1 MYSASRND
9 EIGEMRRLADR
20 MAGLDPSELND
31 TELAVDL
38 VAFRRQLD
46 RMEAVYTRL
55 ARAAECRGIGLE
67 DGARST
73 AAWISWKTGR
83 VPAAVHHTLKVGEVC
98 ELLPRTAGL
107 WAAGEITTPAV
118 EAIAAA
124 RVAHA
129 DEQLIACEDDLL
141 EPALRRDHRSLR
153 VMTRHFRECALADGS
168 RPAPTG
174 GLTISNL
181 DGRTVLNGEAYGTTA
196 ETITHAIHTFMP
208 PPVEGD
214 TRTSAERRLDAFER
228 ICEIALGRGT
238 DAEPA
243 RPAVTYFTH
252 QTVDGVQALTIAGFT
267 GVISPADRDR
277 ILCDCDLTEIALDEL
292 GLPASI
298 GKATGT
304 WTTSTRKA
312 IVARDGHCQFPGCDL
327 PAAWTD
333 LHHVVH
339 REHGGPS
346 THTNGVCLCRKHHTF
361 LHRNPRWT
369 TTFEHQRFR
378 VYRPDGT
385 ELDPDP
391 WHDDV
396 PNAEPSGLMNPVTLT
411 LSA

>member
-1 MYSASRND
+1 MYSEYRD
-9 EIGEMRRLADR
+9 ETIVEMRQFADR
-20 MAGLDPSELND
+20 LSGLDPAELND
-31 TELAVDL
+31 SELAMDL
-38 VAFRRQLD
+38 ITLRRQLD

-73 AAWISWKTGR
+73 AAWIAWKTGR
-83 VPAAVHHTLKVGEVC
+83 TSSAVHHTLKVGEVC
-98 ELLPRTAGL
+98 ELLPRTAAL

-118 EAIAAA
+118 EAITAA
-124 RVAHA
+124 RVPHA
-129 DEQLIACEDDLL
+129 DEELVACEDDLL

-174 GLTISNL
+174 GLRISTV
-181 DGRTVLNGEAYGTTA
+181 DGRTVFDGEAYGTTA
-196 ETITHAIHTFMP
+196 ETITHAVNTFTP
-208 PPVEGD
+208 APVEGD
-214 TRTSAERRLDAFER
+214 TRSAAERRLDALER
-228 ICEIALGRGT
+228 ICEVALARGT

-243 RPAVTYFTH
+243 RPSVTYFTH
-252 QTVDGVQALTIAGFT
+252 ESVGGVQPLTIAGFT

-277 ILCDCDLTEIALDEL
+277 ILCDCTLTEIALDEL

-298 GKATGT
+298 GTATGT

-312 IVARDGHCQFPGCDL
+312 IVARDGHCRFPGCDL

-333 LHHVVH
+333 IHHVLH

-346 THTNGVCLCRKHHTF
+346 TTTNGVCLCRRHHTF
-361 LHRNPRWT
+361 LHRHPHWT
-369 TTFEHQRFR
+369 TTFEHQHLR
-378 VYRPDGT
+378 VHRPDGT

-391 WHDDV
+391 W
-396 PNAEPSGLMNPVTLT
+396 MNDAHLTLT
-411 LSA
+411 A